1 MEESCFSRVFYTEEI
16 ICYIVNSSGDWK
28 IPVAI
33 SLIAVNINLYEIL
46 VLRNPD
52 LFTTSNL
59 GTEIIKSMSKWACS
73 YMGCPHNKDV
83 CIAAASM
90 GYINVIR
97 WVLKNGVDW
106 NWRIC
111 STAASFGHLKVLQW
125 AKEKHYEWNVNICYS
140 AAQNGQLNVLR
151 WARENN
157 CAWNASI
164 CEAAAANG
172 HIDVLQWARKNG
184 CDWNQ
189 HTCISAARKNH
200 LAILQ
205 WALSNRCQCEWNK
218 LTFKDNNTETCIWI
232 KKNRHLFT

>member
-1 MEESCFSRVFYTEEI
+1 MEDSPILRVFNMPEMI
-16 ICYIVNSSGDWK
+16 SYIVNIAGNWRVP
-28 IPVAI
+28 IAI
-33 SLIAVNINLYEIL
+33 TCITVNRNLYEIL
-46 VLRNPD
+46 ALKHD
-52 LFTTSNL
+52 LFTTSHL
-59 GTEIIKSMSKWACS
+59 GTGIIKSMSEWACS

-97 WVLKNGVDW
+97 WALKNGVDW

-111 STAASFGHLKVLQW
+111 STAARFGHLKVLQW

-140 AAQNGQLNVLR
+140 AAQDGQLNVLR

-157 CAWNASI
+157 CGWNASI
-164 CEAAAANG
+164 CEAAAENG
-172 HIDVLQWARKNG
+172 HFDVLKWARENG

-189 HTCISAARKNH
+189 HTCIAAARNNH

-205 WALSNRCQCEWNK
+205 WALSNRCQCQWKK
-218 LTFKDNNTETCIWI
+218 LTFTDNKTDTYKWI